1 LYTFSYIMI
10 TNTYHGYSVVA
21 SVSRRCQETNKKNMK
36 VPIIGNIVAFPDGV
50 KTATVFERASH
61 VA

>member
-1 LYTFSYIMI
+1 MI

-21 SVSRRCQETNKKNMK
+21 SVSNRCQETNKENMK

-50 KTATVFERASH
+50 KTATVFECASH
-61 VA
+61 MA